1 MIKNSCGI
9 VFTAVLFAGCATF
22 KAQNCGENAGYQK
35 GVNDARAG
43 RMMSMTNFSLICD
56 KESAALA
63 EKGYRK
69 GYRAGS
75 DKGGAQLNVSFK
87 DGKLGLTGA
96 YACQAEFSGERFP
109 DNAST
114 EDQAR
119 AGALAKCRAKY
130 PACSDTAVTCSK
142 N

>member
-1 MIKNSCGI
+1 MKNVSMLI
-9 VFTAVLFAGCATF
+9 LAAALLAGCAVF

-43 RMMSMTNFSLICD
+43 RMMGMENFSLICD
-56 KESAALA
+56 KESVAQA
-63 EKGYRK
+63 EKGYRE
-69 GYRAGS
+69 GYKSGN
-75 DKGGAQLNVSFK
+75 DKGGARMDVSFQG
-87 DGKLGLTGA
+87 GKLGLVGA
-96 YACQAEFSGERFP
+96 YACKADFSGESFS
-109 DNAST
+109 DNAGT

-130 PACSDTAVTCSK
+130 SACPDTAVACSK